1 MCGLLLWS
9 AKRNFKSLFLV
20 KFLKS
25 RCETLTFFF
34 SSRQRRVFA
43 RLFVQGFNNS
53 KDPRLGVEFAGR

>member
-1 MCGLLLWS
+1 MWFAIMVS
-9 AKRNFKSLFLV
+9 EE

-25 RCETLTFFF
+25 RCETLTFFL